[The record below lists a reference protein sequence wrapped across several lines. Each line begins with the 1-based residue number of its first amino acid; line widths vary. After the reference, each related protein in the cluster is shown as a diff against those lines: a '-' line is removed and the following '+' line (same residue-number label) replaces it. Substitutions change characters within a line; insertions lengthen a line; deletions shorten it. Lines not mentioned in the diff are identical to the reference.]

1 MRTRWGAPFLLLL
14 SFQLLSSVARARCTK
29 DVECKGERICS
40 NGVCS
45 APLPA
50 PARTSEPRAAGLT
63 PPAPEPTMYRR
74 RTGLLVTG
82 IVMSSVGTGALIG
95 ALAVGVVKAT
105 CDRDFEDMHRTD
117 ALPGS
122 AADASDDCTSYDGP
136 LLLLTAGGLVLAGA
150 GVPLMIIGAKKV
162 PVHTARARL
171 VPWLGPRSGGLALRL
186 AL

>member
-29 DVECKGERICS
+29 DIECKGERICS
-40 NGVCS
+40 NGVCA

-50 PARTSEPRAAGLT
+50 PARSSEPQAARLT
-63 PPAPEPTMYRR
+63 PPATEPTTYRR

-105 CDRDFEDMHRTD
+105 CDRDFDVHRAD
-117 ALPGS
+117 APPGS
-122 AADASDDCTSYDGP
+122 AADESDDCTSYDGP

-162 PVHTARARL
+162 PVHTARAHL
-171 VPWLGPRSGGLALRL
+171 VPWLGPGSGGLALRL